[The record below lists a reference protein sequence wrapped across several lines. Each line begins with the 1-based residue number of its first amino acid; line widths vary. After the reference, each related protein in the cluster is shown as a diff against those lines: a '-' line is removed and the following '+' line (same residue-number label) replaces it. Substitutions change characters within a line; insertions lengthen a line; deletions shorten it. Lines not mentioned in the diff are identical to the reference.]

1 MGVRHGMHCV
11 GCCWALMTLAFVAG
25 IMNLFWMLGATLF
38 VLVDHAL
45 LRTATLTK
53 LSGILFLIAGIWFL
67 SQPTEGP
74 DSLPL
79 KNQHAP
85 IVTFAFAV
93 SNNH

>member
-1 MGVRHGMHCV
+1 
-11 GCCWALMTLAFVAG
+11 
-25 IMNLFWMLGATLF
+25 MNVFWMIGATLF
-38 VLVDHAL
+38 VLIDHAL

-53 LSGILFLIAGIWFL
+53 ISGILFLIAGIWFL
-67 SQPTEGP
+67 SQPTEVSN
-74 DSLPL
+74 SLPL

>member
-1 MGVRHGMHCV
+1 
-11 GCCWALMTLAFVAG
+11 MTLAFVAG
-25 IMNLFWMLGATLF
+25 IMNVFWMLGATLF

-93 SNNH
+93 PNNH